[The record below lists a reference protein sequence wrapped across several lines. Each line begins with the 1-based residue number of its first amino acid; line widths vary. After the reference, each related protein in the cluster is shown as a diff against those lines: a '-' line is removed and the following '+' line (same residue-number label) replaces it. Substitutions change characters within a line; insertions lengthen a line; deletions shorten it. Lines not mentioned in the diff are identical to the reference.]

1 MDVSDIR
8 FSVAF
13 LSRQDLLVGV
23 NTFNML
29 GQVGCFSRRMFA
41 IRAMEVALAKV
52 RRSEVMPD
60 LVLLRVGLRAQ
71 QTIMTNL
78 EVDVFDVLV
87 TCGFRLVLWMGMRVY
102 GAMVQRS
109 SVIE

>member
-1 MDVSDIR
+1 MLKRENLIRRGEFTFALSVLKRYSLMDVSDIR

-52 RRSEVMPD
+52 RFMDGNAGIR
-60 LVLLRVGLRAQ
+60 RH
-71 QTIMTNL
+71 
-78 EVDVFDVLV
+78 
-87 TCGFRLVLWMGMRVY
+87 
-102 GAMVQRS
+102 GAKVVS
-109 SVIE
+109 Y